1 MDSNENTL
9 KNESHFDAF
18 YEEHINLDYIKET
31 IRNHKEFLSDA
42 KITDASWVGLYY
54 NNFDNDLKGKKIL
67 ELGCGDCLN
76 AGIMSALGAE
86 VYANDISQI
95 AGKIIAELNATF
107 DFEKPIQF
115 IEGNFL
121 EKEFPED
128 FFDIV
133 IGKAFIHH
141 LTKEQEIQFTEK
153 IVKILKPDGLVRYFE
168 PAINSTFLDSLRYM
182 IPVTNPKRPSSLQKE
197 KFKRWKEE
205 DPHPD
210 RDDSSNSYKAV
221 GKQYFKKTEIVCF
234 GSIERYYR
242 LLPYGNFARKFRRLA
257 FRLERLLPKF
267 INNTLSRSQLVIYQ
281 FPIKK

>member
-1 MDSNENTL
+1 MDIHENTL

-18 YEEHINLDYIKET
+18 YEETIDLDYIKET
-31 IRNHKEFLSDA
+31 IRNHKEFLKDA
-42 KITDASWVGLYY
+42 KVTHASWVGLYY
-54 NNFDNDLKGKKIL
+54 GDFDHDLKGKRVL

-95 AGKIIAELNATF
+95 GGKIVAELNNAF
-107 DFEKPIQF
+107 SFEKPIQF

-133 IGKAFIHH
+133 VGKAFVHH
-141 LTKEQEIQFTEK
+141 LTKEQEILFTEK
-153 IVKILKPDGLVRYFE
+153 IVKILKPEGLVRYFE
-168 PAINSTFLDSLRYM
+168 PAVNSKFLDNLRYM
-182 IPVTNPKRPSSLQKE
+182 IPVTNPVRPSSLQRK
-197 KFKRWKEE
+197 KFKAWKEA

-210 RDDSSNSYKAV
+210 RDETSAAYEKT
-221 GKQYFKKTEIVCF
+221 GREFFKKTEVICF

-242 LLPYGNFARKFRRLA
+242 LLPYGEFAKKFRRFA
-257 FRLERLLPKF
+257 FKAERYLPKY
-267 INNTLSRSQLVIYQ
+267 IRNTFARSQLIIYQ
-281 FPIKK
+281 FPKK